1 MKVAYDGLGE
11 DVDPWEVETS
21 IGVATLQSAQP
32 GGEDGSSDDDED
44 DESVD
49 LKPSHDVPRA
59 CAMLGALALGGFG
72 AVALLG
78 LSSVLWSQD
87 GLPTAAEPASSVP
100 GATFETLRHPVAHS
114 PPPPASVAPLPF
126 VAHTQRQKVS
136 CRSSG
141 FNQVP
146 SQDGRPQ
153 CWTHEQM
160 LNHAADDQ
168 QHCFFA
174 ATRAFTLQALP
185 CSETMYFCDEPL
197 TMLPAKTGDVFSVC
211 PDAKLVD
218 IVPDDSKSLFSPP
231 PPLPPP
237 PPPPSPPPPRPPPP
251 PPSPPPPPKAPA
263 RPTSSPFVSVSPDG
277 LRFIR
282 NGKTYRFLGA
292 TLWYG
297 AHLGV
302 KGEGGDRLRLQRELD
317 DLLQLGVRHVR
328 VIAGSQGP
336 DDSPYRVVPSMQPT
350 SEEFNREMLEG
361 LDYLLMQL
369 SEREMLA
376 VIILNNFLPW
386 SGGMA
391 QYVAWAQGTTVP
403 FPSSED
409 RSKLNEFTQQFYME
423 EEARTASYTFAEHV
437 VTRRNVLTGISYRDD
452 PTIMAWEMAN
462 APRAMSMTKEFRN
475 WIRRFATKIKDW
487 DTNHLLT
494 LGSEGEDPHT
504 DNKRGTNFHFEQAIA
519 ELDYTTIQ
527 MFPNDVGWYSSDHA
541 AGRTLPEAV
550 AKCKEYLNQHTKIS
564 EQVKKPLVLDA
575 IGLVRDAGAT
585 RPGSAT
591 TSRDEFL
598 KSLLYEVTLYV
609 NHGRG
614 VGGASFWG
622 WSGEGRPSVL
632 REDRPAPVTGEVA
645 PSATDR
651 RDGRWYRG
659 DAFTGDPPDQT
670 QGRFSIYDEDAA
682 TRAVI
687 EDYAEKLNLPVPEK
701 QPETPFAEMERLAR
715 LKMAGVG
722 A

>member
-1 MKVAYDGLGE
+1 
-11 DVDPWEVETS
+11 
-21 IGVATLQSAQP
+21 
-32 GGEDGSSDDDED
+32 
-44 DESVD
+44 
-49 LKPSHDVPRA
+49 
-59 CAMLGALALGGFG
+59 
-72 AVALLG
+72 
-78 LSSVLWSQD
+78 
-87 GLPTAAEPASSVP
+87 
-100 GATFETLRHPVAHS
+100 
-114 PPPPASVAPLPF
+114 
-126 VAHTQRQKVS
+126 
-136 CRSSG
+136 
-141 FNQVP
+141 
-146 SQDGRPQ
+146 
-153 CWTHEQM
+153 
-160 LNHAADDQ
+160 
-168 QHCFFA
+168 
-174 ATRAFTLQALP
+174 
-185 CSETMYFCDEPL
+185 
-197 TMLPAKTGDVFSVC
+197 
-211 PDAKLVD
+211 
-218 IVPDDSKSLFSPP
+218 
-231 PPLPPP
+231 
-237 PPPPSPPPPRPPPP
+237 
-251 PPSPPPPPKAPA
+251 
-263 RPTSSPFVSVSPDG
+263 

-350 SEEFNREMLEG
+350 GEELNREMLEG

-369 SEREMLA
+369 SERGMLA

-423 EEARTASYTFAEHV
+423 EEARTASYTFAEHI
-437 VTRRNVLTGISYRDD
+437 VTRRNVLTGISYLDD

-462 APRAMSMTKEFRN
+462 APRALSMTKEFRN
-475 WIRRFATKIKDW
+475 WIRRFATKIKGW

-494 LGSEGEDPHT
+494 LGSEGDDPHT

-564 EQVKKPLVLDA
+564 EQIKKPLVLDA

-622 WSGEGRPSVL
+622 WSGEGRPPVL
-632 REDRPAPVTGEVA
+632 REDRPAPVTGEV
-645 PSATDR
+645 ATDR

-670 QGRFSIYDEDAA
+670 QGRFSIYDEDAD

-687 EDYAEKLNLPVPEK
+687 KDYAEKLNLPVPEK
-701 QPETPFAEMERLAR
+701 QPETPFAEMERLAK

>member
-1 MKVAYDGLGE
+1 MKVAYDGLSE

-32 GGEDGSSDDDED
+32 GNEDGSSDDDD

-59 CAMLGALALGGFG
+59 CAMLGALTLGGFG
-72 AVALLG
+72 VVALLG

-87 GLPTAAEPASSVP
+87 GLPTAEPASSVP
-100 GATFETLRHPVAHS
+100 GAIFEKPRHPVVHP
-114 PPPPASVAPLPF
+114 PPPPASVASLPF

-218 IVPDDSKSLFSPP
+218 IVEPDESKSLFAPP

-237 PPPPSPPPPRPPPP
+237 
-251 PPSPPPPPKAPA
+251 PPPPPKAPA

-369 SEREMLA
+369 SERGMLA

-409 RSKLNEFTQQFYME
+409 RIKLNEFTQQFYME

-487 DTNHLLT
+487 DHNHLLT
-494 LGSEGEDPHT
+494 LGSEGDDPHT
-504 DNKRGTNFHFEQAIA
+504 DNKRGTNFHFEQSID

-564 EQVKKPLVLDA
+564 EQIKKPLVLDA

-585 RPGSAT
+585 RAGSAT

-651 RDGRWYRG
+651 HDGRWYRG

-670 QGRFSIYDEDAA
+670 QGRFSIYDEDAD

-701 QPETPFAEMERLAR
+701 QPETPFAEMERLAK